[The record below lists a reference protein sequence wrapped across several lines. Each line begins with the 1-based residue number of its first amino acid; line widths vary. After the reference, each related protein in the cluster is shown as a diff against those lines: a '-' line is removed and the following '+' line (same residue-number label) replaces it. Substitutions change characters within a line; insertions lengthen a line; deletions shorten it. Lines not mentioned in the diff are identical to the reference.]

1 MASYAYFEPLSFIEA
16 FRAEITSQNF
26 MIHNSWLIFIF
37 RVTASS
43 ICLSWMPQIKK
54 HFNWIKIVH
63 LHCMAV
69 AYVAVVWTAIKDVH
83 IAVAAT
89 TTIFQIY
96 QSIEMAQKIIIFIR
110 FRNGYKSRLSYVCSL
125 RRLTDIYIQ
134 VRILMVTLTLQL
146 IIHSTI
152 KQNLQWHF
160 RRAVLVLTTVLTLY
174 MMSTVSFSNRPPF
187 PGRVPRKSVLIEI
200 FR

>member
-1 MASYAYFEPLSFIEA
+1 MNHKL
-16 FRAEITSQNF
+16 
-26 MIHNSWLIFIF
+26 WLFFIF
-37 RVTASS
+37 REIANS

-110 FRNGYKSRLSYVCSL
+110 FRNGYKSRLSYVCRL

-134 VRILMVTLTLQL
+134 VRILMVTLILQL

-152 KQNLQWHF
+152 KQNSQWHF

-174 MMSTVSFSNRPPF
+174 MMSTVSFPNRPPCT
-187 PGRVPRKSVLIEI
+187 GRVRGGGVLIEM